1 MSTQQAPDER
11 HEITLLR
18 SVLETPPPDNDSLA
32 RMRATALR
40 SMQAPPAPRHRGRV
54 VLVAASVTLVAGLG
68 IAIAVQ
74 PADGGSPSTALPTS
88 GGPGPARPGS
98 PAPLVGAD
106 TPAREALIT
115 LAAHT
120 GDLRPLAIRPGQF
133 VYSHMRGQGVHGI
146 PVGADGE
153 AQVVSENETKTWS
166 AADGLRTV
174 RTEMATDL
182 NARPSTDE
190 DARKLAA
197 NGRSLPRPRTQV
209 YPNPNG
215 NPKEQ
220 LPVDQPREPGVAN
233 PTLSWVA
240 SLPTDPAQLLAVFRA
255 AAGINTKHDNDY
267 LTFKTAASF
276 AARVDA
282 LLTPAVRTAL
292 YRAIALLPGIE
303 RVPGQVDLTGRAGV
317 AIGRNGEGFRS
328 EIILDPVTSRV
339 IGTRMVATAGADV
352 PAGTVIAWSSIDM
365 VVVDSVGATS

>member
-1 MSTQQAPDER
+1 MNTQQAPDER
-11 HEITLLR
+11 HEIALLR
-18 SVLETPPPDNDSLA
+18 SILDTPAPDNGSLA
-32 RMRATALR
+32 RMRAKALR
-40 SMQAPPAPRHRGRV
+40 SMQAPPAPRYRGRV

-68 IAIAVQ
+68 IAIAIAVQ
-74 PADGGSPSTALPTS
+74 PTNGDSSFALPTS
-88 GGPGPARPGS
+88 GGPVRPGN

-120 GDLRPLAIRPGQF
+120 GDLRPLAVRPGQF
-133 VYSHMRGQGVHGI
+133 VYSHMRGQGMHGI

-153 AQVVSENETKTWS
+153 AQVVSEDETKAWF

-174 RTEMATDL
+174 RMEMATNL
-182 NARPSTDE
+182 NARPWTDA
-190 DARKLAA
+190 DARKLAG
-197 NGRSLPRPRTQV
+197 NGKSLPKPHTQV

-215 NPKEQ
+215 DPKEQ
-220 LPVDQPREPGVAN
+220 LPVSEPKEPGVDH

-240 SLPTDPAQLLAVFRA
+240 SLPTDPEQLLAVFRA
-255 AAGINTKHDNDY
+255 AAGTNTKHDADY

-276 AARVDA
+276 AARADA

-292 YRAIALLPGIE
+292 YQAIALLPGIR

-317 AIGRNGEGFRS
+317 AIGRDGDRFRS

-352 PAGTVIAWSSIDM
+352 PAGTVIAWSSTDQ

>member
-1 MSTQQAPDER
+1 MNTQQAPDER
-11 HEITLLR
+11 HEIALLR
-18 SVLETPPPDNDSLA
+18 SVLDTPPPDNGSLA
-32 RMRATALR
+32 RMRAKALR
-40 SMQAPPAPRHRGRV
+40 SMQAPPAPRYRGRA

-74 PADGGSPSTALPTS
+74 PTDGDSPSTALPTS
-88 GGPGPARPGS
+88 GGPARPGH

-120 GDLRPLAIRPGQF
+120 GDLRPLAVRPGQF
-133 VYSHMRGQGVHGI
+133 VYSHVRGQIVNGI
-146 PVGADGE
+146 PVGTGGE
-153 AQVVSENETKTWS
+153 AQVVSETETKAWF
-166 AADGLRTV
+166 AADGLRIV
-174 RTEMATDL
+174 RLEMATDL

-190 DARKLAA
+190 DARKLAG
-197 NGRSLPRPRTQV
+197 NGKSLPKPHTQV

-215 NPKEQ
+215 DPKEQ
-220 LPVDQPREPGVAN
+220 LPVSEPKEPGVDH

-240 SLPTDPAQLLAVFRA
+240 SLPTDPEQLLAVFRA
-255 AAGINTKHDNDY
+255 AAGTNTKHDADY

-276 AARVDA
+276 AARADA

-292 YRAIALLPGIE
+292 YQAIALLPGIR
-303 RVPGQVDLTGRAGV
+303 RVPGQVDLAGRAGV
-317 AIGRNGEGFRS
+317 AIGRDGDRFRS

-339 IGTRMVATAGADV
+339 IGTRMVATD
-352 PAGTVIAWSSIDM
+352 GTVIAWSSTDQ

>member
-1 MSTQQAPDER
+1 MTTPQAPDEQ
-11 HEITLLR
+11 HELTLLR
-18 SVLETPPPDNDSLA
+18 SVLDTPAPDNAALA
-32 RMRATALR
+32 RMRAKALR

-54 VLVAASVTLVAGLG
+54 VLAAASVTLVAGLG

-74 PADGGSPSTALPTS
+74 PTGGDSTALPTS
-88 GGPGPARPGS
+88 ADPARPAR

-120 GDLRPLAIRPGQF
+120 GALRPLAVRPDQF
-133 VYSHMRGQGVHGI
+133 VYSHLRGQVVTGI

-153 AQVVSENETKTWS
+153 ARVVAETENKTWF

-174 RTEMATDL
+174 RMEMTSNLDVRPLTD
-182 NARPSTDE
+182 A

-197 NGRSLPRPRTQV
+197 NGKSLPKPFTQV

-220 LPVDQPREPGVAN
+220 LPIVQPKEPGVDN

-240 SLPTDPAQLLAVFRA
+240 SLPTDPEQLLAVFRA
-255 AAGINTKHDNDY
+255 AAGPSTKHDNDY
-267 LTFKTAASF
+267 LAFKTAASF
-276 AARVDA
+276 AARADA
-282 LLTPAVRTAL
+282 LLTPAARTAL
-292 YRAIALLPGIE
+292 YQAIALLPGIE
-303 RVPGQVDLTGRAGV
+303 RVPGQVDLSGRAGV
-317 AIGRNGEGFRS
+317 AIGRNAEGFRY

-339 IGTRMVATAGADV
+339 LGTRMVATTGADW
-352 PAGTVIAWSSIDM
+352 PTGTVIAWSSTDQ

>member
-1 MSTQQAPDER
+1 MSTQQAPDEE

-32 RMRATALR
+32 RMRAKALR
-40 SMQAPPAPRHRGRV
+40 SMQAPPAPRYRGRV
-54 VLVAASVTLVAGLG
+54 VLVAASVTVVAGLG
-68 IAIAVQ
+68 ITIAAQ
-74 PADGGSPSTALPTS
+74 PTDGGAPSTALPAS
-88 GGPGPARPGS
+88 GGPARPGS
-98 PAPLVGAD
+98 PTPLVGAD

-120 GDLRPLAIRPGQF
+120 SGLRPLAVRPGQF
-133 VYSHMRGQGVHGI
+133 VYSHTRGQVVNGI

-153 AQVVSENETKTWS
+153 AQVVSENETKAWF

-174 RTEMATDL
+174 RMELATDL

-197 NGRSLPRPRTQV
+197 NGKSLPKPHTQV

-220 LPVDQPREPGVAN
+220 LPVDQPREPGVDH

-240 SLPTDPAQLLAVFRA
+240 SLPTDPEQLLAVFRA
-255 AAGINTKHDNDY
+255 AAGPSTKHDSDY
-267 LTFKTAASF
+267 LTFKTAAGF
-276 AARVDA
+276 AARADA
-282 LLTPAVRTAL
+282 LLTPAARAAL
-292 YRAIALLPGIE
+292 YQAIALLPGIE
-303 RVPGQVDLTGRAGV
+303 RVPGQVDLSGRAGV
-317 AIGRNGEGFRS
+317 AIGRNAEGFRY

-339 IGTRMVATAGADV
+339 IGTRMVATAG
-352 PAGTVIAWSSIDM
+352 TVIAWSSTDQ

>member
-1 MSTQQAPDER
+1 MTTRQAPDDQ

-18 SVLETPPPDNDSLA
+18 SVLDTPAPDSASLA
-32 RMRATALR
+32 RMRAKAFR
-40 SMQAPPAPRHRGRV
+40 PRPAPRHRGRL
-54 VLVAASVTLVAGLG
+54 VLAAAAVTLVAGLG
-68 IAIAVQ
+68 VTLAVQ
-74 PADGGSPSTALPTS
+74 PTGGDPTAQPTGGGPTALPA
-88 GGPGPARPGS
+88 GGDPAR

-120 GDLRPLAIRPGQF
+120 GDLRPLAVRPGQF
-133 VYSHMRGQGVHGI
+133 VYSHLRGQVVTGI

-153 AQVVSENETKTWS
+153 AQVVSENETKAWF
-166 AADGLRTV
+166 AADGLQTV
-174 RTEMATDL
+174 RMELTTGLGAH
-182 NARPSTDE
+182 PSTDA
-190 DARKLAA
+190 DARKLADH
-197 NGRSLPRPRTQV
+197 GKPLPKPHTQV

-215 NPKEQ
+215 DPKEQ
-220 LPVDQPREPGVAN
+220 LPVAQPKEPGVDH

-240 SLPTDPAQLLAVFRA
+240 SLPTDPERLLAVFRA
-255 AAGINTKHDNDY
+255 AAGTSTKHDADY
-267 LTFKTAASF
+267 LTFKTAAGF
-276 AARVDA
+276 AARADA

-339 IGTRMVATAGADV
+339 IGTRMVATGGADW
-352 PAGTVIAWSSIDM
+352 PAGTVIAWSSTDQ
-365 VVVDSVGATS
+365 VVVDAVGATS

>member
-1 MSTQQAPDER
+1 MSTQQAPDEQ

-18 SVLETPPPDNDSLA
+18 SVLDTPAPDNGSLA
-32 RMRATALR
+32 RMRAKAFR

-54 VLVAASVTLVAGLG
+54 VLVAASVALVAGLG
-68 IAIAVQ
+68 VTIAVQ
-74 PADGGSPSTALPTS
+74 PTDDGSPSTALPATA
-88 GGPGPARPGS
+88 GPARPGNS
-98 PAPLVGAD
+98 TPLVGAD

-120 GDLRPLAIRPGQF
+120 GDLRPLTVRPGQF
-133 VYSHMRGQGVHGI
+133 VYSHLRGQVTNGI
-146 PVGADGE
+146 PVGAGGE
-153 AQVVSENETKTWS
+153 AQVVSENETRAWF

-174 RTEMATDL
+174 RMELSTDLDARPATDV
-182 NARPSTDE
+182 
-190 DARKLAA
+190 DARKLADS
-197 NGRSLPRPRTQV
+197 GRSLPKPHTQV

-215 NPKEQ
+215 DPKEQ
-220 LPVDQPREPGVAN
+220 LPVSEPKEPGVDH

-240 SLPTDPAQLLAVFRA
+240 SLPTDPERLLAVFRA
-255 AAGINTKHDNDY
+255 AAGTTTRHDADY
-267 LTFKTAASF
+267 LTFKTAAGF
-276 AARVDA
+276 AARADA

-292 YRAIALLPGIE
+292 YQAIALLPGIQ

-339 IGTRMVATAGADV
+339 LGTRMVATAGTDV
-352 PAGTVIAWSSIDM
+352 PAGTVIAWSSTDQ